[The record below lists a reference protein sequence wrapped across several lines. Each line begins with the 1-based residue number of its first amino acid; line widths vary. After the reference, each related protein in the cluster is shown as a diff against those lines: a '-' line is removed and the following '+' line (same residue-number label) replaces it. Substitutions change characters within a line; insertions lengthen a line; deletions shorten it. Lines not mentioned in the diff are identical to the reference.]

1 MFNMSKTR
9 TDLESDARPRPAKDR
24 ARLIRRL
31 LATLES
37 ENEGDVEQLWLDE
50 AERRLAAYRRG
61 EITSHPGEEVF
72 EAILNRA

>member
-1 MFNMSKTR
+1 MSKTLS
-9 TDLESDARPRPAKDR
+9 DLESEARRLPSKDR

-31 LATLES
+31 LATLEA

-61 EITSHPGEEVF
+61 ETTSHPGEEVF
-72 EAILNRA
+72 EAILNRS

>member
-1 MFNMSKTR
+1 MTKNLSEI
-9 TDLESDARPRPAKDR
+9 ESEARRLPSKDR

-31 LATLES
+31 IVTLES

-50 AERRLAAYRRG
+50 AERRLAAYRHG
-61 EITSHPGEEVF
+61 ETSAHPGEEVF

>member
-1 MFNMSKTR
+1 MSKTLS
-9 TDLESDARPRPAKDR
+9 DLESEARRLPVKDR

-37 ENEGDVEQLWLDE
+37 ENEGDVEQQWLDE

-61 EITSHPGEEVF
+61 ETTSHPGEEVI

>member
-1 MFNMSKTR
+1 MAKNLSEV
-9 TDLESDARPRPAKDR
+9 ESAARRLSAKDR
-24 ARLIRRL
+24 ARLVRRL
-31 LATLES
+31 IATLEK

-61 EITSHPGEEVF
+61 ETTTHPGEEVF

>member
-1 MFNMSKTR
+1 MSKT
-9 TDLESDARPRPAKDR
+9 LSDIEAEARRLPAKDR

-31 LATLES
+31 LTTLEA

-50 AERRLAAYRRG
+50 AEKRLAAYRRG
-61 EITSHPGEEVF
+61 ETTSHPGEEVF

>member
-1 MFNMSKTR
+1 MAKNLSEI
-9 TDLESDARPRPAKDR
+9 ESAARSLSAKDR

-31 LATLES
+31 IATLEK

-50 AERRLAAYRRG
+50 AEKRLAAYRCG
-61 EITSHPGEEVF
+61 ETTTDPGEEVF

>member
-1 MFNMSKTR
+1 MSKSLS
-9 TDLESDARPRPAKDR
+9 DLEAEFRRLPTKDR

-37 ENEGDVEQLWLDE
+37 ENDGDVEQLWLDE

-61 EITSHPGEEVF
+61 ETKLHPGEEVF
-72 EAILNRA
+72 DAILNRG

>member
-1 MFNMSKTR
+1 MSKTLS
-9 TDLESDARPRPAKDR
+9 DLESEARRLPAKDR

-61 EITSHPGEEVF
+61 ETTSHPGEEVI